1 MLVEIGQVGGML
13 DGPAVLACAEAA
25 VSLDPAAGVD
35 RQVGRGKD
43 LLPGPVAASVGVLA
57 CERGGQAAGAPR
69 STRCSLI
76 ANGR

>member
-35 RQVGRGKD
+35 
-43 LLPGPVAASVGVLA
+43 
-57 CERGGQAAGAPR
+57 
-69 STRCSLI
+69 
-76 ANGR
+76 